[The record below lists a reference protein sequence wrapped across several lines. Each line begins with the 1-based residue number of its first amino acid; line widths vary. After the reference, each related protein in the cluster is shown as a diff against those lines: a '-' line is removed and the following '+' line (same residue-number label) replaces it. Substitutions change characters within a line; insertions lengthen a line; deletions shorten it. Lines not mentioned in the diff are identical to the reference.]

1 MGILLRV
8 LAGSAGADPAPK
20 HVLLL
25 FTDHGQRTNF
35 LDVFEASL
43 RSQEP
48 GPITFY
54 EAYLESPQRDDASYL
69 QSAAD
74 TLRRKYSGLKLD
86 VVVAA
91 GPYALQFAMKYR
103 DTIFPGVPIAFTGLA
118 TRQFAGQ
125 SWPGVT
131 GLTTPVGLGET
142 IDLALRLQPD
152 TTTVAVIAP
161 KEDLYWLEAT
171 HNELL
176 RYHDRIKE
184 VYFHGPPSRELF
196 EKVTALPAQTIVLFH
211 LAPPASG
218 QPPLA
223 GLDLIDAVA
232 QKMPTYSAWRSLCL
246 GHGCI
251 GGAYG
256 DSAKETVH
264 VAELTARLLAGERPE
279 NIPVVNAASL
289 TVQVDSRALQRWHIP
304 ESSLPPGSE
313 VLFQE
318 PSLWERGRRYFIA
331 GAVVIALQT
340 VLISALFWQRA
351 QKRKADW
358 ALRRSEQKFSK
369 SFRRSPL
376 AVTITRLSDAR
387 YVEVN
392 DAFEQ
397 QTGWTRQDVIG
408 RTPFDIHLWENPD
421 ERTSMVEQLRTTG
434 HVRDLEFR
442 ARRKDGTIITALGSA
457 ELIDV
462 NGEPCAL
469 CVAADITER
478 KLAEE
483 ALAGVG
489 RKLIEAQEAE
499 RAHIARELHDD
510 INQRVAVLAMN
521 LHMLRQELPPSEIDT
536 GERLDDAYEEVRTL
550 AADIQ
555 ALSHRLH
562 SSRLEYVG
570 LKGAVTGF
578 CRDLSERQKL
588 KIELRV
594 DNLPDTLPPETSL
607 CLYRV
612 LQEAVHNALKYSG
625 TGECDVSL
633 TGTAADIQLIVRDSG
648 AGFDP
653 DNLKGQGLGLI
664 SMRERLRLVNGQLS
678 IESRPRH
685 GTTIRASVPVETRV
699 PVLSR

>member
-1 MGILLRV
+1 MLLSL
-8 LAGSAGADPAPK
+8 LAGSASAAPTPK
-20 HVLLL
+20 NVLLL
-25 FTDHGQRTNF
+25 FTNFGQRTNF
-35 LDVFEASL
+35 LDLFEASL
-43 RSQEP
+43 RAQEP
-48 GPITFY
+48 GPIRFY
-54 EAYLESPQRDDASYL
+54 EAYLDSPQGSNPSYL
-69 QSAAD
+69 ESVAD
-74 TLRRKYSGLKLD
+74 TLERRYSGLKLD
-86 VVVAA
+86 AVVAA
-91 GPYALQFAMKYR
+91 GPSALQFAVTYR
-103 DTIFPGVPIAFTGLA
+103 DKIFPGVPIAFIGLA

-125 SWPGVT
+125 TWPGVT

-142 IDLALRLQPD
+142 IDLALHLHPD

-161 KEDLYWLEAT
+161 PDDPYWLAAT
-171 HNELL
+171 HVELL
-176 RYHDRIKE
+176 RYPRVKE
-184 VYFHGPPSRELF
+184 VYIYGPASRDVF
-196 EKVTALPAQTIVLFH
+196 EKVTALPAHTVVLFH
-211 LAPPASG
+211 LAAPASG

-232 QKMPTYSAWRSLCL
+232 EKMPTYSAWRGLCL

-256 DSAKETVH
+256 DSTKEIVQF
-264 VAELTARLLAGERPE
+264 AGLTARLLAGAPPE
-279 NIPVVNAASL
+279 SIPVVNSASL
-289 TVQVDSRALQRWHIP
+289 TVQVDWRALQRWRIP
-304 ESSLPPGSE
+304 ESSLPPDSE
-313 VLFQE
+313 VLYQE
-318 PSLWERGRRYFIA
+318 PSLWARGRRYFIA
-331 GAVVIALQT
+331 GTVVIVLQT
-340 VLISALFWQRA
+340 MLISALFWQRA
-351 QKRKADW
+351 QKRRTER
-358 ALRRSEQKFSK
+358 ALRQSEQKFSK

-376 AVTITRLSDAR
+376 AVTLTRLSDAR
-387 YVEVN
+387 YVDVN

-408 RTPFDIHLWENPD
+408 RTPLDLHLWENPD
-421 ERTSMVEQLRTTG
+421 ERTLMVERLRTTG

-442 ARRKDGTIITALGSA
+442 ARRKDGTIITALGSV

-489 RKLIEAQEAE
+489 RKLVEAQEAE

-510 INQRVAVLAMN
+510 ISQRIAVLALN
-521 LHMLRQELPPSEIDT
+521 LHMLRQGLSPSEVGT
-536 GERLDDAYEEVRTL
+536 GERLDDAYEQVKNL
-550 AADIQ
+550 SADIQ

-570 LKGAVTGF
+570 LKAAVSGF
-578 CRDLSERQKL
+578 CRELSERQEL

-594 DNLPDTLPPETSL
+594 DDLPETLPADTSL
-607 CLYRV
+607 CLFRV

-633 TGTAADIQLIVRDSG
+633 TGTASDIQLIVRDSG

-653 DNLKGQGLGLI
+653 DTLEGQGLGLI
-664 SMRERLRLVNGQLS
+664 SMRERLRLVKGQLS
-678 IESRPRH
+678 IESRSGH
-685 GTTIRASVPVETRV
+685 GTTIRATVPVEMRV
-699 PVLSR
+699 PVLAQ